1 MPEVRFGLGGVA
13 VLTRCEDDG
22 RVDLDVWAGDPGAT
36 LPGWQVLLDGNLET
50 MSRGFSAG
58 TGGATAFHISA
69 APGTYRVR
77 AEARRD
83 ANGYVGRSSFQF
95 PRVSG
100 PRGRAESLTSSAG
113 MRR

>member
-1 MPEVRFGLGGVA
+1 NPPDPMPEVRIGPGGVA

-22 RVDLDVWAGDPGAT
+22 KVELDVWAGDPGAS
-36 LPGWQVLLDGNLET
+36 LPGWQVVFDGNLDT

-58 TGGATAFHISA
+58 TGGATAFRISA

-83 ANGYVGRSSFQF
+83 ANGYVDGGRFRF
-95 PRVSG
+95 PEAPDLEG
-100 PRGRAESLTSSAG
+100 EPNP
-113 MRR
+113 